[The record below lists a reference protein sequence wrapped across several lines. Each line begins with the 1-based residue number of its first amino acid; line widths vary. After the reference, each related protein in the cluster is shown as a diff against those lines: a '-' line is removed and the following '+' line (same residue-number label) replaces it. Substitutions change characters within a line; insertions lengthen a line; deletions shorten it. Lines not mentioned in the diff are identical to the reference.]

1 MFVSIPAEKFRMDIS
16 STELRKKQG
25 GVDKR
30 KRENAKEDVEQSSKW
45 KK

>member
-25 GVDKR
+25 GVDNKR
-30 KRENAKEDVEQSSKW
+30 KREIAKEEVEHSSK
-45 KK
+45 